1 MVTIPT
7 TVFKLQE
14 QHSFFH
20 NDVPEKVIQEVT
32 GHRSTKALRQYERV
46 AVQQKQVASNILTG
60 GRGVGQS
67 SVTSAFQAPFGMA
80 PGNFP
85 MPVISPVFNNGHG
98 TINFTVNVCPGNVS
112 VGANCSEASYEKLL
126 EGIDLKDLQ

>member
-7 TVFKLQE
+7 TVFELQE
-14 QHSFFH
+14 QHSFFRIRCLK
-20 NDVPEKVIQEVT
+20 KVIQEVT

-67 SVTSAFQAPFGMA
+67 SATSAFQAPFGVA
-80 PGNFP
+80 PGVTFS

-98 TINFTVNVCPGNVS
+98 TIKLMSVS
-112 VGANCSEASYEKLL
+112 VDASRSEASYEKLL
-126 EGIDLKDLQ
+126 E